1 MATEGGSLDL
11 FRYDARGGISG
22 PAAGAPAEEL
32 GRASGEPG
40 SAAEPWTVAQV
51 NRRARLLLEH
61 GMSSLWV
68 AGEVGSWRRTA
79 AGHRYFTL
87 KDETAHIG
95 AVMFASDARRLPADP
110 EDGTRVRAFGSVTL
124 YEARGRYQL
133 RVRRL
138 TAEDGEGL
146 WRRAFEKVRRK
157 LQAEGLM
164 DPARRRPVPAC
175 PACVGVVTSATG
187 AALHDILSVIGSRAP
202 WTRVLLRDA
211 RVQGEGAAEDV
222 ARAIDE
228 IGRSGRADVVLVGRG
243 GGSLEDLWAFNREE
257 VARAIAACPV
267 PVVSAVGH
275 EVDVTIADLVA
286 DLRAPTPSAGAEA
299 VVPDRAVLAR
309 RLADLRPAPV
319 HRPPALCAP
328 LRRPPGDPRRTA
340 PPGYSRRH
348 RAADRPGARPRRT
361 AGEGDARPTRLPA
374 RPTGK
379 RFRTPGCAIAAGH
392 PQPRVR
398 GAARPFGPGA
408 QEHRRVPAWVR
419 VRPARGRRPGRMPRD
434 GDPAR
439 RACRRR
445 DRSPRGHRTGAALMD
460 EPARPERDPAPP
472 RQDTGD
478 RQPMSVEERLRRL
491 DRIVAALDAED
502 VELEQ
507 SLALF
512 EEGIR
517 HVRAAEQLLSA
528 AELRVEELIEGEAR
542 RREDAG

>member
-1 MATEGGSLDL
+1 MAAQDGPLDL
-11 FRYDARGGISG
+11 FRHAVGGEQSG
-22 PAAGAPAEEL
+22 SAAGAPVEAPA
-32 GRASGEPG
+32 RASGERG
-40 SAAEPWTVAQV
+40 GAAEPWTVAQV
-51 NRRARLLLEH
+51 NRRARFLLEQ
-61 GMSSLWV
+61 GMSALWV
-68 AGEVGSWRRTA
+68 AGEVGNWRRVA

-146 WRRAFEKVRRK
+146 WRRAFEQVRRK

-164 DPARRRPVPAC
+164 DPARRRALPAC

-187 AALHDILSVIGSRAP
+187 AALHDILSVIRARAP
-202 WTRVLLRDA
+202 WTRVLLRSA

-228 IGRSGRADVVLVGRG
+228 IGRSGQADVVLVGRG

-309 RLADLRPAPV
+309 RLADLGPRLSTGLRRSV
-319 HRPPALCAP
+319 HR
-328 LRRPPGDPRRTA
+328 
-340 PPGYSRRH
+340 Y
-348 RAADRPGARPRRT
+348 
-361 AGEGDARPTRLPA
+361 
-374 RPTGK
+374 
-379 RFRTPGCAIAAGH
+379 
-392 PQPRVR
+392 
-398 GAARPFGPGA
+398 
-408 QEHRRVPAWVR
+408 
-419 VRPARGRRPGRMPRD
+419 
-434 GDPAR
+434 
-439 RACRRR
+439 R
-445 DRSPRGHRTGAALMD
+445 DRLEYRAG
-460 EPARPERDPAPP
+460 
-472 RQDTGD
+472 
-478 RQPMSVEERLRRL
+478 RLRRGIDGVIEPRTAQVFGRSQRLAAAMRAHLAVRRARLENASGRLDALSPLATLSRGYAVPL
-491 DRIVAALDAED
+491 DRSGRVLRNVAGFPRGSSFD
-502 VELEQ
+502 
-507 SLALF
+507 
-512 EEGIR
+512 
-517 HVRAAEQLLSA
+517 
-528 AELRVEELIEGEAR
+528 LRVVDGRVGCRVTGTRPDERAVGGTG
-542 RREDAG
+542 RREVTDPERL

>member
-1 MATEGGSLDL
+1 MAAQDGSLDL
-11 FRYDARGGISG
+11 FRYAGGEEQSSS
-22 PAAGAPAEEL
+22 AAGAPVEATA
-32 GRASGEPG
+32 RASRERGGE
-40 SAAEPWTVAQV
+40 AEPWTVAQV
-51 NRRARLLLEH
+51 NRRARFLLEQR
-61 GMSSLWV
+61 MSALWV
-68 AGEVGSWRRTA
+68 AGEVGNWRRTA

-146 WRRAFEKVRRK
+146 WRRAFEQVRRK

-164 DPARRRPVPAC
+164 DPARRRALPAC

-187 AALHDILSVIGSRAP
+187 AALHDILSVIGARAP
-202 WTRVLLRDA
+202 WTRVLLRSA

-228 IGRSGRADVVLVGRG
+228 IGRSRRADIVLVARG

-309 RLADLRPAPV
+309 RLADLRPRLSTGLRRSV
-319 HRPPALCAP
+319 HRYRDRLESRAGR
-328 LRRPPGDPRRTA
+328 LRRGIDGVIEPRTTQVFGRSQRLA
-340 PPGYSRRH
+340 AAM
-348 RAADRPGARPRRT
+348 RA
-361 AGEGDARPTRLPA
+361 RLA
-374 RPTGK
+374 
-379 RFRTPGCAIAAGH
+379 
-392 PQPRVR
+392 
-398 GAARPFGPGA
+398 
-408 QEHRRVPAWVR
+408 
-419 VRPARGRRPGRMPRD
+419 
-434 GDPAR
+434 AR
-439 RACRRR
+439 RARMESASGRLDALSPLATLSR
-445 DRSPRGHRTGAALMD
+445 GYAVPLDRSGRVLRNVAGFPRGSSFDLRVVDGRVGCRVTATRPD
-460 EPARPERDPAPP
+460 ERAVGDGGRKEVTDPER
-472 RQDTGD
+472 
-478 RQPMSVEERLRRL
+478 L
-491 DRIVAALDAED
+491 
-502 VELEQ
+502 
-507 SLALF
+507 
-512 EEGIR
+512 
-517 HVRAAEQLLSA
+517 
-528 AELRVEELIEGEAR
+528 
-542 RREDAG
+542 